1 LIKPAHW
8 AGFFILKKIASF
20 LFIAEQKLNFIIVSL
35 HFLFQGGDADYA
47 TYVSITTKTL
57 D

>member
-1 LIKPAHW
+1 MIKPAHW

-20 LFIAEQKLNFIIVSL
+20 LFIAEQKLNFFIVSL

-47 TYVSITTKTL
+47 TYVSITTKT
-57 D
+57 